1 MMMISSIQGQALID
15 AYDAM
20 QGDLEENPVE
30 AEQFM
35 QAAREVVDNLHE
47 QGFRPGREGD

>member
-1 MMMISSIQGQALID
+1 MMMVSSPKGQALID

-20 QGDLEENPVE
+20 QGDPEAHPVE